1 MVINKDVKET
11 KVIHLWD
18 LLDAYVGE
26 DVTELDILRVLDT
39 AGNVIPKADELEIV
53 YEITYTIDIDPDE
66 MTPEQENAWLRNAG
80 F

>member
-26 DVTELDILRVLDT
+26 GVTELDILRVLDT
-39 AGNVIPKADELEIV
+39 AGNIVPKADELEIV
-53 YEITYTIDIDPDE
+53 YEITYTVDIDPDE
-66 MTPEQENAWLRNAG
+66 MTPEQENEWLRRG
-80 F
+80 GY